1 MLPRLLNFKQVQEYL
16 QIGRDSLLN
25 ILHSGELKGFKIKG
39 RWRVQEDDLIEF
51 MNRLRGN
58 ANFYFFL
65 LLFKNQTLL
74 HYSICIFV

>member
-39 RWRVQEDDLIEF
+39 RWRVHEDDLIEF

-58 ANFYFFL
+58 A
-65 LLFKNQTLL
+65 
-74 HYSICIFV
+74 S